1 MSTDDEVKRDPSD
14 LPEGENGLFS
24 QLPRTR
30 PGRRSPRRAGDEAAA
45 ARQARATSPD
55 APEPA
60 LLRAQRAAEEALQAA
75 GYDPL
80 EPPSAPDSPP
90 RGEQAPPRAGPAPPP
105 DEDAHGRSLG
115 PASLEDLAW
124 AGVAV
129 TAEAATLGV
138 RLLGRAVDAAKRA
151 TDRG

>member
-1 MSTDDEVKRDPSD
+1 MTSDDERQSE
-14 LPEGENGLFS
+14 PEANPESGLFS

-30 PGRRSPRRAGDEAAA
+30 PGVRSPRRRGSAGKQENAGRGQKLDSQPAALRAAEAAA
-45 ARQARATSPD
+45 EAEESAAFDPLDRRTAQ
-55 APEPA
+55 PEPA
-60 LLRAQRAAEEALQAA
+60 QEV
-75 GYDPL
+75 P
-80 EPPSAPDSPP
+80 SPP
-90 RGEQAPPRAGPAPPP
+90 EADFDGPDVD
-105 DEDAHGRSLG
+105 DEPERGRSLG

-151 TDRG
+151 TERS